1 MLPFNK
7 SNKDRGQV
15 GIETLIIFIAMIL
28 VAAVAAGV
36 LINTAGFLQNKA
48 SATSEDS
55 TEQVSNQVLVA
66 SAVGEVNDD
75 SYFTEA
81 NSGGEVI
88 TALKFT
94 TMQSPG
100 AGEIDM
106 DDATIEY
113 IGPNGKVTLTH
124 ADDQSASADNA
135 EFGTSTLKD
144 DDSSVPVL
152 NAKDD
157 RMEIEIKL
165 DNPGDLAS
173 YEDGSATYDTAEL
186 RPLAGGESATVRF
199 VTQSGSQYTYIVN
212 VPESLSSFSGASV
225 EV

>member
-7 SNKDRGQV
+7 DNDRGQV

-48 SATSEDS
+48 SATSDDS

-66 SAVGEVNDD
+66 SAVGEVSDD
-75 SYFTEA
+75 ELVNT
-81 NSGGEVI
+81 
-88 TALKFT
+88 LKFT

-106 DDATIEY
+106 NDATIEY
-113 IGPNGKVTLTH
+113 IGPNGKKTLTH
-124 ADDQSASADNA
+124 DADGTADA
-135 EFGTSTLKD
+135 TAGEFGTSALKD
-144 DDSSVPVL
+144 EDSSIPVL

-157 RMEIEIKL
+157 RMEVQIALEE
-165 DNPGDLAS
+165 PASGD
-173 YEDGSATYDTAEL
+173 DVDTVTNEL
-186 RPLAGGESATVRF
+186 RALEGGESATVRF

-212 VPESLSSFSGASV
+212 VPESLSSSTGASV

>member
-7 SNKDRGQV
+7 DNDRGQV

-48 SATSEDS
+48 SATSDDS

-66 SAVGEVNDD
+66 SAVGDVDTD
-75 SYFTEA
+75 
-81 NSGGEVI
+81 GEVI
-88 TALKFT
+88 EALKFT

-106 DDATIEY
+106 NDATIEF

-124 ADDQSASADNA
+124 ADDQDADASNN

-144 DDSSVPVL
+144 EDSSIPVL
-152 NAKDD
+152 NSKDD
-157 RMEIEIKL
+157 RMEVEIAL
-165 DNPGDLAS
+165 TDT
-173 YEDGSATYDTAEL
+173 EDDEL
-186 RPLAGGESATVRF
+186 EALEGGESATVRF

-212 VPESLSSFSGASV
+212 VPESLSSSGGSSV